1 MFQKYEKDYVSKL
14 TEEEIRKNFKIVA
27 EMKPVKII
35 FENVLNRYKGLL
47 HEQIKQFFKD
57 IGKHNNSEYG
67 DILLSNKSAKDLS
80 TRKHGFNKIK
90 AWGISAIKETLEFG
104 KAIYYKEDYKG
115 KEKDRLVIAAP
126 VEIGEGPFRGKYIM
140 GVSVEVSSTTN
151 RANIL
156 EMALEKENFMDATID
171 NELPTHGKSSP
182 SILTL
187 LQQVID
193 VKNGTR
199 SLDKVTAIG
208 IDSK

>member
-1 MFQKYEKDYVSKL
+1 MFHKYEKDYVSKL

-57 IGKHNNSEYG
+57 LGKHNNSEYG

-90 AWGISAIKETLEFG
+90 AWGIGAIKETLEFG

-193 VKNGTR
+193 VKNGT
-199 SLDKVTAIG
+199 LDLDQVTAIG

>member
-1 MFQKYEKDYVSKL
+1 MLQKDKKDYESKL

-35 FENVLNRYKGLL
+35 FENILNRYKGLL
-47 HEQIKQFFKD
+47 HEQIKQFFED
-57 IGKHNNSEYG
+57 LGKHNNSEYG
-67 DILLSNKSAKDLS
+67 DILLSNKSAKDIS

-90 AWGISAIKETLEFG
+90 AWGIGAIKETLEFG

-126 VEIGEGPFRGKYIM
+126 VEIGEGPFMGKYIM

-193 VKNGTR
+193 VKNGIRT
-199 SLDKVTAIG
+199 LDQVTAIG

>member
-1 MFQKYEKDYVSKL
+1 MLQKDKKDYESKL

-57 IGKHNNSEYG
+57 LGKHNNSEYG

-90 AWGISAIKETLEFG
+90 AWGIGAIKETLEFG

-193 VKNGTR
+193 VKNGKLT
-199 SLDKVTAIG
+199 LDQVTAIG